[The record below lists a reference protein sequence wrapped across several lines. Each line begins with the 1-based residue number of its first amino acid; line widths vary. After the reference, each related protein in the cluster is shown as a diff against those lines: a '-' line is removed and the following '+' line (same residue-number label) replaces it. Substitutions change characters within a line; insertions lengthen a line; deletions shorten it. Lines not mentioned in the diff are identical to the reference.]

1 MRAVLVRAPVDFRM
15 TQDHTMD
22 VSGVESDSG
31 EPSVVVWGHE
41 EAAQILEGCLGMNL
55 PSIQE
60 LMSMLMQAS
69 ESPYHCSSVGEQ
81 ARYLA
86 EYVRDMLEGS
96 GFEIPDELR
105 LERVIAANGILESV
119 WGLSHVVIASASK
132 DEPIRVEVLVRTV
145 AEKLGIDDLD
155 RVRDKVRQCLA
166 SEHCR
171 DLLQRDGKHVQRRK
185 ERRALRVDSA
195 SMPFFPFLP
204 EEGAVDREDIYK
216 WCAEK
221 RGEQPNERLNEFLDR
236 SIALAVEAG
245 FVQLAGANGEKVA
258 RKRVPFTRAEGYLDV
273 HHPDA
278 PHLVVEADVLAQ
290 ALEDLREATSHG
302 TQVESIVTF
311 QDQRVI
317 FSCFGEDTSIPAT
330 GEWPGEARV
339 GMPFL
344 RSVSPALP
352 GRESVTM
359 YVDLG
364 RFHIGK
370 SSTKCVWQEAGGRVI
385 RLSEEPSPRDALRL
399 LRSHTRDQIE
409 ASGLDAVV
417 RTAERDRDEM
427 SLRATQSLRSLGVT
441 SDDVHALVE
450 GVVHAEEHRSP

>member
-1 MRAVLVRAPVDFRM
+1 MNAVFVRAPVHFRM

-22 VSGVESDSG
+22 VSGVEADSG
-31 EPSVVVWGHE
+31 EPAVVVWGHK

-69 ESPYHCSSVGEQ
+69 ESPYHCSSVEEQ

-86 EYVRDMLEGS
+86 GYVRDMLEGS

-105 LERVIAANGILESV
+105 LERVIAANGILESTY
-119 WGLSHVVIASASK
+119 GLSHVIIASASE
-132 DEPIRVEVLVRTV
+132 DEPFRLEVLVRTV
-145 AEKLGIDDLD
+145 AETLGIDDLD
-155 RVRDKVRQCLA
+155 RVRERVRRCLV

-171 DLLQRDGKHVQRRK
+171 DLLQRDGNHVQRRK
-185 ERRALRVDSA
+185 ERRALRVDIA
-195 SMPFFPFLP
+195 SMPFYPLLM
-204 EEGAVDREDIYK
+204 EQDAVDREDIYR
-216 WCAEK
+216 WCAEQ
-221 RGEQPNERLNEFLDR
+221 RGEQPNERLNEFIDR
-236 SIALAVEAG
+236 SIALAFEAG
-245 FVQLAGANGEKVA
+245 LVQLAGVNGEKVA
-258 RKRVPFTRAEGYLDV
+258 RKHVPFTRAEGYLDV

-278 PHLVVEADVLAQ
+278 PHLVVEADMLAQ
-290 ALEDLREATSHG
+290 ALEALREATSHG
-302 TQVESIVTF
+302 TQAESIVTF
-311 QDQRVI
+311 QDQQVT
-317 FSCFGEDTSIPAT
+317 FSCFGQDISIPAT

-344 RSVSPALP
+344 RSTSPALP

-370 SSTKCVWQEAGGRVI
+370 SSTKCVWQETGGRVI

-399 LRSHTRDQIE
+399 LRSHTWEQIE
-409 ASGLDAVV
+409 ASGVGCCRQRCRAGSGRDAGEGDSV
-417 RTAERDRDEM
+417 
-427 SLRATQSLRSLGVT
+427 
-441 SDDVHALVE
+441 ALVPRNH
-450 GVVHAEEHRSP
+450 V